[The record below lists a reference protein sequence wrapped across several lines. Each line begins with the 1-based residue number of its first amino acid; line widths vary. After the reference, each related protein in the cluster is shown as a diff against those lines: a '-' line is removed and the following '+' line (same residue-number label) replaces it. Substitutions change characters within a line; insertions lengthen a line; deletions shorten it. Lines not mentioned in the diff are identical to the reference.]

1 MENAIVT
8 RKEGA
13 APMVATPASPAAI
26 TGCRIAGMAVGALV
40 VGIVLSQIPDLIR
53 YFRISNM

>member
-8 RKEGA
+8 RREA
-13 APMVATPASPAAI
+13 ATPVAATPASPPTI
-26 TGCRIAGMAVGALV
+26 TACGIAGMAVGMLV

-53 YFRISNM
+53 YFRMSNM